1 MRAWASRVLSERP
14 RLFLLSLT
22 IAVALWFYAGSTVRP
37 ASEGSPTASLRLN
50 NVEVTF
56 TGVAEGLR
64 ASSSPDAVDIEM
76 RWPAAVLLSVRPRD
90 VQAVADLSGEDERLL
105 FSERVAPVLPPKD
118 LALGVGDEL
127 LGRAHLRRELGDA
140 LRVHLV
146 VVDEPAA
153 VGEARPRRD
162 RALHR
167 LGRRV
172 GQAPGAGED
181 IELRHL
187 CCLSVPLPRKRSPIV

>member
-64 ASSSPDAVDIEM
+64 ASPSPDAVDIEM
-76 RWPAAVLLSVRPRD
+76 RWPAASLLSVRPRD
-90 VQAVADLSGEDERLL
+90 VQAVADLSALQPGQH
-105 FSERVAPVLPPKD
+105 RVTLRIQVPSGVTAVQATPPS
-118 LALGVGDEL
+118 
-127 LGRAHLRRELGDA
+127 
-140 LRVHLV
+140 V
-146 VVDEPAA
+146 VVTLT
-153 VGEARPRRD
+153 RP
-162 RALHR
+162 
-167 LGRRV
+167 
-172 GQAPGAGED
+172 
-181 IELRHL
+181 
-187 CCLSVPLPRKRSPIV
+187 